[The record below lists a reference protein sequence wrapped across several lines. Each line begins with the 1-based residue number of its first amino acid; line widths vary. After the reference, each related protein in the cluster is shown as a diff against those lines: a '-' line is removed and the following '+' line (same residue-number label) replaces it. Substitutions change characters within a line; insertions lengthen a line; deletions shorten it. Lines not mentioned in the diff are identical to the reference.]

1 MEENMINARGMACPQ
16 PVLLMKAELDK
27 ITEGVVSITVDNK
40 GSCINVKNFC
50 EANGC
55 TVSVKEI
62 EGGCYQIDA
71 AKGYDCAIAEKQPE
85 SSANAVVFITG
96 ECVGSEEQE
105 LGKMLMKGFIGNLK
119 HVNPL
124 PKTVIFVNNSV
135 RMVTLNLETAEMVK
149 ELESFGV
156 EVLACGAC
164 LNYFNL
170 VDELKAGKVTDA
182 LTVANRLFAADKIIR
197 L

>member
-1 MEENMINARGMACPQ
+1 MIDARGMACPQ
-16 PVLLMKAELDK
+16 PVLLIKAELDK
-27 ITEGVVSITVDNK
+27 TTEGVVSITVDNK

-55 TVSVKEI
+55 TVSVKELAD
-62 EGGCYQIDA
+62 GCFQIDA
-71 AKGYDCAIAEKQPE
+71 AKGYDCAIAEKQTE
-85 SSANAVVFITG
+85 NSTNIVVFVTG
-96 ECVGSEEQE
+96 ECVGNEEPE
-105 LGKMLMKGFIGNLK
+105 LGRMLMKGFIGNLK

-135 RMVTLNLETAEMVK
+135 RMVTLNLEVAETVK
-149 ELESFGV
+149 ELEALGV

-170 VDELKAGKVTDA
+170 VDELKAGKVSDA
-182 LTVANRLFAADKIIR
+182 LTVANKLFGADKVIR